1 MNALEF
7 LATYKARLK
16 VARGELVT
24 VKASV
29 LPYVENQDNANQERS
44 ALATIARGIA
54 TVSGVLIR
62 IIDSLPGSESG
73 GSG

>member
-16 VARGELVT
+16 VARGELMT
-24 VKASV
+24 AKASV
-29 LPYVENQDNANQERS
+29 LPYVENNDNANEERT

-54 TVSGVLIR
+54 TIAGILIR
-62 IIDSLPGSESG
+62 IIDSLPGSES
-73 GSG
+73 